1 MPAKRFST
9 DLAGK
14 VAVLASYNTGF
25 VVYVDRLPVEGE
37 TLPGRGF
44 RIEHGG
50 KGSNQA
56 IQAARLGCK
65 TSVVAR
71 IGNDIF
77 AERAL
82 QKWRAENIDTK
93 HVVKDDDAPTGVGVV
108 IVGPEGR
115 NMIVVDL
122 GANMKL
128 SKEDVSA
135 AEQLIAGSDV
145 VIAQLEIPV
154 ETALHGLNIGDAVK
168 ILNPAPATQIPPE
181 QLSGIDIITPNEVEI
196 MTMAGKPPNQSEIVQ
211 VAEKYAKYVDNVIV
225 TLGAEGALVVGERG
239 PVRVKPPQ
247 IKAVDSTGAGD
258 AFNGALASALSRGYD
273 LLEAVE
279 YACFA
284 GAFLT
289 ARLKGGELVE
299 ALPTE
304 AELRKFISR
313 HADSTMY
320 VGKRTSGR

>member
-1 MPAKRFST
+1 MRRFST
-9 DLAGK
+9 EMVGK

-37 TLPGRGF
+37 TLPGRNF
-44 RIEHGG
+44 RMEHGG

-56 IQAARLGCK
+56 IQAAKLGCR

-71 IGNDIF
+71 LGNDIF

-93 HVVKDDDAPTGVGVV
+93 HVVRDSDAPTGVGVV
-108 IVGPEGR
+108 IVGSEGR

-122 GANMKL
+122 GANKKL

-135 AEQLIAGSDV
+135 AEQMLSESAV
-145 VIAQLEIPV
+145 VLAQLEIPI
-154 ETALHGLNIGDAVK
+154 ETALYGLQISDAIK
-168 ILNPAPATQIPPE
+168 ILNPAPAAQISPE
-181 QLSGIDIITPNEVEI
+181 QLRGLDIITPNEVEI
-196 MTMAGKPPNQSEIVQ
+196 MTMAGKPLNMSEIVQ

-225 TLGAEGALVVGERG
+225 TLGSEGALVVGDRG
-239 PVRVKPPQ
+239 NVHVKPPR

-258 AFNGALASALSRGYD
+258 AFNGALAAALSRGYD

-289 ARLKGGELVE
+289 ARFKGGELVD

-304 AELRKFISR
+304 AELGKFISK
-313 HADSTMY
+313 HADSMMY
-320 VGKRTSGR
+320 VGKRASGR